1 MVDADRESSRHSRR
15 GWLAP
20 ALVFAFV
27 AATITAGCSSGGNEP
42 SVSTSGATACSAT
55 TVAGKLLPSVVT
67 ILVKNGSD
75 AVSGSGEVIRSDGQ
89 ILTNSHVIAL
99 AASGGTVNVL
109 FSDGRH
115 APATITG
122 RDAQTDIGVVK
133 VTVDHSLP
141 PIPFG
146 TSSSVQVG
154 EPVVALG
161 APLGLTSTVTSGI
174 VSAVGRTVTMAGEN
188 GQSAVLLSAVQTDA
202 AINPG
207 NSGGALADC
216 SGQMIG
222 VPSAAA
228 SISNDPAAA
237 STGSIGLGFA
247 IPVDLAK
254 AVSDE
259 LILHGSVTHSY
270 FGMQVV
276 LIPASSQTRPRWPCS
291 P

>member
-1 MVDADRESSRHSRR
+1 MADADRGLGRRSRR
-15 GWLAP
+15 GRLAA
-20 ALVFAFV
+20 ALVFAFM
-27 AATITAGCSSGGNEP
+27 AAAMTAGCSSGGNEP
-42 SVSTSGATACSAT
+42 SVSTPSCATACSAT

-67 ILVKNGSD
+67 ILVKNGSA

-99 AASGGTVNVL
+99 AASGGTINVV
-109 FSDGRH
+109 FSDGRQ

-122 RDAQTDIGVVK
+122 RDPQTDIAVIK
-133 VTVDHSLP
+133 VAVDQSLT

-161 APLGLTSTVTSGI
+161 APLGLASTVTSGI
-174 VSAVGRTVTMAGEN
+174 VSALGRTVTMAGEN

-216 SGQMIG
+216 SGHMIG

-228 SISNDPAAA
+228 SISPEPGTA

-270 FGMQVV
+270 FGMEVV
-276 LIPASSQTRPRWPCS
+276 LIPATG
-291 P
+291 